1 VVSRG
6 LEGGQREAYIWKKT
20 VLQRGDL
27 LVNKSQAFVCCR
39 RARLGLLD
47 LHGGICCLSE
57 AGTRVEVVLCRVS
70 LTEV

>member
-1 VVSRG
+1 MVSRG

-47 LHGGICCLSE
+47 LHGGNLLLVRSWYEGGGCI
-57 AGTRVEVVLCRVS
+57 CRVS